1 MNVAVIGAGAAGTSA
16 AMNLAL
22 GGHKVVVFEQFERGH
37 TRGSSH
43 GTSRI
48 TRHTYA
54 DPYYCSLAVE
64 ANREWFELERLAG
77 EQIFV
82 PCGLLAFGDPNS
94 DWLKSAIAGL
104 VQWEVPHEHLDA
116 RQTLERFGIR
126 LDAGEVS
133 VFEPGAGMLRSSLI
147 LRLNEA
153 IAAEHGAVFRYET
166 PATLSDDGRV
176 NGEAF
181 DAVVICAGA
190 WSGMFAHLPS
200 VPTIQHF
207 AYFAASIEAPVPCW
221 VEATPDHFYGFG
233 DYGRGFKIGLHRYGP
248 RFTPESDPELD
259 PEVLDEIGRVA
270 VRRLGARLPELEAFT
285 CLYTTAPNEDFVLV
299 QVPNHVPVYLISAC
313 SGHGFKFS
321 AWFGRL
327 ARRLIEGE
335 VSPSDFPRFSPK

>member
-1 MNVAVIGAGAAGTSA
+1 MKVAIVGAGAVGTSA
-16 AMNLAL
+16 ALNLAL
-22 GGHKVVVFEQFERGH
+22 GGHRVVVFEQFERGH

-54 DPYYCSLAVE
+54 DPYYCSLAIE

-82 PCGLLAFGDPNS
+82 PCGLLAFGDPDS
-94 DWLKSAIAGL
+94 EWLKSAIAGL
-104 VQWEVPHEHLDA
+104 VQCEVPHEQLDA
-116 RQTLERFGIR
+116 KQTQERFGIR
-126 LDAGEVS
+126 LFAGEVA
-133 VFEPGAGMLRSSLI
+133 VFEPGAGMLRASSI

-190 WSGMFAHLPS
+190 WSKEFAELPI

-207 AYFAASIEAPVPCW
+207 AYFAASIEAQVPCW

-233 DYGRGFKIGLHRYGP
+233 DYGRGYKIGLHRYGR
-248 RFTPESDPELD
+248 RFDPGSDPKLD
-259 PEVLDEIGRVA
+259 PDVLDEIRRVA
-270 VRRLGARLPELEAFT
+270 ARRLGARLPELEAFT
-285 CLYTTAPNEDFVLV
+285 CLYTTAPNEDFLLAQV
-299 QVPNHVPVYLISAC
+299 QNRVPVYLISAC

-327 ARRLIEGE
+327 TRRLVEGE
-335 VSPSDFPRFSPK
+335 VTPADFPRFLRT